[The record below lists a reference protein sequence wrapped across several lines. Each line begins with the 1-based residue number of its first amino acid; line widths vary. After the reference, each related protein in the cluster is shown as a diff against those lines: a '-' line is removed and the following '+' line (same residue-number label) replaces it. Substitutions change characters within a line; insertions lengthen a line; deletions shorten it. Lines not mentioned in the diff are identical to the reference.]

1 MDISLVRRHFQRS
14 WDFSAITNYTQNLFQ
29 AYYSLQQESL
39 NSDDML
45 LYVTNPFKPELE
57 GHLIESKAQKWI
69 VYQAMK
75 EVVNQQLY
83 EFRLY
88 PAIDTLILRTV
99 TTASNAIGTVKVT
112 QSGASYVLDCYIL
125 EYSIKERSV
134 PTPQPGESN
143 QQTFIIA
150 AQQLPVGGAYVLSYK
165 DKDYKIDSLEPLFGI
180 YKIKATRDI

>member
-14 WDFSAITNYTQNLFQ
+14 WDFSAITNYTENLFQ

-45 LYVTNPFKPELE
+45 LYVTNPFKPNLE
-57 GHLIESKAQKWI
+57 GHVIEAKAQRWI
-69 VYQAMK
+69 VYQVMK

-88 PAIDTLILRTV
+88 PAISVLTLKVIDT
-99 TTASNAIGTVKVT
+99 AKNAIGTVSTVQT
-112 QSGASYVLDCYIL
+112 GASYALDCYVL
-125 EYSIKERSV
+125 DYSIKERSV
-134 PTPQPGESN
+134 PTPQPEESN
-143 QQTFIIA
+143 QQTFIVA
-150 AQQLPVGGAYVLSYK
+150 AKQLPPGAAYVLSYK

-180 YKIKATRDI
+180 YKIKATRDV